1 MDPTTNPN
9 VIYQYTDE
17 DVADTV
23 VPRFM
28 STH

>member
-9 VIYQYTDE
+9 VICQYTDE